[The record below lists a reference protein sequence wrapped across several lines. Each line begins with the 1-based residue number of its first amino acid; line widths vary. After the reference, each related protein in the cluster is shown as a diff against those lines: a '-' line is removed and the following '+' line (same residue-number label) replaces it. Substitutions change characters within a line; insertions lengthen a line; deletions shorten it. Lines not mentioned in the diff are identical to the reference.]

1 MKYKVIL
8 KIRSYS
14 SDLHDYIDADIAFTF
29 TNYDDVQN
37 FIGYMVDGRKDLTIK
52 IEREVDA

>member
-8 KIRSYS
+8 KVRSYS
-14 SDLHDYIDADIAFTF
+14 SELHDYVDADITFAF